1 MSTIISLNYDTNSH
15 YVFDKQDVISVDLKT
30 KDAEVISATIVFR
43 NGDAQIINNVT
54 NLEDV
59 LNKLLF

>member
-30 KDAEVISATIVFR
+30 KDAEVISASIVFR
-43 NGDAQIINNVT
+43 NGDVQIINNVT

>member
-43 NGDAQIINNVT
+43 NGDVQIINNVT